1 MIFITDSTQKVS
13 KMTPSLIYH
22 ICLWS
27 LSVFLSNPAFLG
39 LFPAADDLWAA
50 SVCYTCVRCIYSG
63 KPRLLIFAGHTVY
76 CDPPASCPWNEAT
89 FWGGGGAV
97 TAGLQKGFTLLEM
110 WPWKYIVKVY
120 FSINVYRIP
129 PPPLQTQLL
138 TGQEEFWYCFWPRT
152 VLFRSPQRLTG
163 GV

>member
-1 MIFITDSTQKVS
+1 
-13 KMTPSLIYH
+13 MTPSLICH

-27 LSVFLSNPAFLG
+27 LSVFISNPAFLG

-63 KPRLLIFAGHTVY
+63 KPRLLIFAGRTVY
-76 CDPPASCPWNEAT
+76 CHPPASCPWNEAT

-97 TAGLQKGFTLLEM
+97 TAGLEKGFTLLEM

-138 TGQEEFWYCFWPRT
+138 TGLSSGIVSGPGQFYFVRPSGWQVVFKNSVWLYVT
-152 VLFRSPQRLTG
+152 LSD
-163 GV
+163 